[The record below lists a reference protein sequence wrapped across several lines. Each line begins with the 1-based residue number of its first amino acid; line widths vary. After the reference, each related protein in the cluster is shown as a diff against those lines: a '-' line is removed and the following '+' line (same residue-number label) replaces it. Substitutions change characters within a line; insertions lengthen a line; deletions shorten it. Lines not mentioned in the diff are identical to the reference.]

1 MFLFFILFSFCFSEY
16 ARVIS
21 AFFNYWIT
29 HILPEKND
37 EWNQCIY
44 LKRANIWHEQK
55 RQVWNGL
62 RLTSY
67 TQRRWNS
74 LLSFLYNPDPGNSED
89 ISAILFIYCLYIIG
103 KCNLRLQVINWDK
116 VENFFEILYVL
127 NFKMDI
133 LLNWINC
140 IVWSYIYIFL

>member
-1 MFLFFILFSFCFSEY
+1 MKWSETYFLYTEEMKFSSKFS
-16 ARVIS
+16 
-21 AFFNYWIT
+21 
-29 HILPEKND
+29 
-37 EWNQCIY
+37 
-44 LKRANIWHEQK
+44 
-55 RQVWNGL
+55 
-62 RLTSY
+62 
-67 TQRRWNS
+67 
-74 LLSFLYNPDPGNSED
+74 YNPDPGNSED